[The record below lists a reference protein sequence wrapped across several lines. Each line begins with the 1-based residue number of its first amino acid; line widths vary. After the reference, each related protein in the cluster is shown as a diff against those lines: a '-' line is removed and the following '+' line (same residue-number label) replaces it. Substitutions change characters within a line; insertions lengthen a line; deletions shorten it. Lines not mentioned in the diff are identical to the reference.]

1 MLLQCKLVSYFGVRV
16 LFRGREGSSAQYL
29 VLFAQRRNLGKRVW
43 IVFPLAGGTNT
54 NILAIILTNIFTNI
68 LTNILTNM
76 VITAS
81 IVASS
86 LPPSKDEHRRSQPLL
101 ENLDCTG
108 NLKRSADSVDSVV
121 TFVTTSTLLSYKFS
135 TNLGRCRSPM
145 SRQPWESHPGL
156 HRLAAKRFLVQ
167 LRISFQLNCL
177 SPGGRCVHQPECK
190 LLLQCRG

>member
-1 MLLQCKLVSYFGVRV
+1 MLLQCKLVSLFGVRV
-16 LFRGREGSSAQYL
+16 LFRGREGSLAQYL
-29 VLFAQRRNLGKRVW
+29 VLFAQRRNLARRVW

-54 NILAIILTNIFTNI
+54 NILTNI
-68 LTNILTNM
+68 LTIILTNM

>member
-1 MLLQCKLVSYFGVRV
+1 MLLHCKLVSHFVVRV
-16 LFRGREGSSAQYL
+16 LFRGREGSLAQYL
-29 VLFAQRRNLGKRVW
+29 VLFAQRRNLGRRVW

-54 NILAIILTNIFTNI
+54 NILAIILTNIF
-68 LTNILTNM
+68 TNILTNM

-135 TNLGRCRSPM
+135 TNLGRYRSPM

-190 LLLQCRG
+190 LLLQRRG

>member
-1 MLLQCKLVSYFGVRV
+1 MLPQCKPFSHLGVRV
-16 LFRGREGSSAQYL
+16 LFRGREGYLAQYL
-29 VLFAQRRNLGKRVW
+29 VLFAQRRNLGRRVW

-54 NILAIILTNIFTNI
+54 NILTNIFTNI
-68 LTNILTNM
+68 ITLIFTNM
-76 VITAS
+76 VLTAS

-177 SPGGRCVHQPECK
+177 SPGGRCVHQPKCK
-190 LLLQCRG
+190 LLLQRRG